1 MLARNLFIILLS
13 MISSISSAEIN
24 IEDLSEVKWIQL
36 TSKNFIVI
44 TDANEKVGKVLI
56 RDLENFRFFIAH
68 ALGSPLFKGNKPL
81 KILAIHNSGTFKD
94 LNLPEQW
101 AGFFLKRMSDDYAI
115 ASIFDY
121 SLSENTS
128 RFGDQVLLHEYVHY
142 VTRNELEM
150 ISYPLWYSEGE
161 AEYLATFRFSDEGK
175 SVSVGSMS
183 VIGDRLSSLLK
194 PFGRGFR
201 KVDVE
206 DLFKTKNF
214 NIGWRRA
221 DKISTKKSEVLDK
234 QAEFYAR
241 AMITYHY
248 LQSSREL
255 QVQKARYLQLI
266 NEGRSVDKS
275 FNMAFS
281 MSYADMDKAIEKY
294 SNSKH
299 VTGWKLDIGKNGL
312 NFPQV
317 NPTVESMRSVKA
329 VAQITSFISQFSFYK
344 NEEIQTLFD
353 FTRKHGEHNAAL
365 TLAELE
371 WSVRKRKDIS
381 GLMSEARNKYPQ
393 DLDLQAM
400 LAYLEKERIEKAV
413 IVGHP
418 TARRELTELRS
429 RFRQIL
435 RKDPYN
441 RLAYFGLGELLKVSD
456 EDNPD
461 LIKEAAI
468 VLDSAKLLMN
478 ESFRIGILQSEIQA
492 NSLLKNAD
500 AVLLQKYQLAAVSDS
515 DWIETGYGRFV
526 LEMLRMRN
534 ISLTLNDGEVEGD
547 IIRYKNGA
555 QYTGVVKNGIPDG
568 LGKLLFEGNE
578 LKGVFSAGKFLDK
591 GELTTAN
598 GYHYKGQFSD
608 GVITGEGELIW
619 PANKII
625 TREVGSFLM
634 GQEHGAQEIMM
645 SNGDVIKG
653 TLKMGSYHGNIN
665 IVKKDGTKLQR
676 EYYLGN
682 LRYKLDDSLIY
693 AGGWNENYLPHGKGL
708 CYHIDLNAIRP
719 CKYENGQLKNEVKV
733 QPDLTLAH

>member
-1 MLARNLFIILLS
+1 MFIRNLFIAFLS
-13 MISSISSAEIN
+13 IISSIASAEIN
-24 IEDLSEVKWIQL
+24 IEDLSKVKWLQL
-36 TSKNFIVI
+36 ESKNFIVI
-44 TDANEKVGKVLI
+44 TDANQKLGNVLI
-56 RDLENFRFFIAH
+56 RDLENFRFFIAY

-94 LNLPEQW
+94 LNFSKQL
-101 AGFFLKRMSDDYAI
+101 AGIFLKRMSDDYAI
-115 ASIFDY
+115 ASISDY

-128 RFGDQVLLHEYVHY
+128 HLGDHVLLHEYVHF

-206 DLFKTKNF
+206 DLFKTKNMHL
-214 NIGWRRA
+214 GWRRE
-221 DKISTKKSEVLDK
+221 DKDSHVKREDKSL
-234 QAEFYAR
+234 EFYAR

-255 QVQKARYLQLI
+255 QVQKARYLKLI
-266 NEGRSVDKS
+266 NEGRTVDKA
-275 FNMAFS
+275 FEMAFS
-281 MSYADMDKAIEKY
+281 MSYADMDKEIERY
-294 SNSKH
+294 ASSKR
-299 VTGWKLDIGKNGL
+299 VTGWKLDVGKSGL
-312 NFPQV
+312 SFPQV
-317 NPTVESMRSVKA
+317 NISVESLTSAKA
-329 VAQITSFISQFSFYK
+329 VTQLTSFISQVKSK
-344 NEEIQTLFD
+344 KREEIQSLFD
-353 FTRKHGEHNAAL
+353 FARKHGEHNAVL
-365 TLAELE
+365 MLAELD
-371 WSVRKRKDIS
+371 WSVSKGRDIS

-478 ESFRIGILQSEIQA
+478 ESFRETIIENEIQA

-526 LEMLRMRN
+526 LEMLRMR
-534 ISLTLNDGEVEGD
+534 SLTLALGDGDVEGD

-555 QYTGVVKNGIPDG
+555 QYTGVVKNGIPG
-568 LGKLLFEGNE
+568 GQGKLLFEGNE
-578 LKGVFSAGKFLDK
+578 LKGVFSAGNFLNQ

-608 GVITGEGELIW
+608 GVITGQGELVW
-619 PANKII
+619 PADKNII
-625 TREVGSFLM
+625 RQHGSFLM

-653 TLKMGSYHGNIN
+653 MLKMGLYHGNIN
-665 IVKKDGTKLQR
+665 VAKKDGTKLQR
-676 EYYLGN
+676 EYYLGHM
-682 LRYKLDDSLIY
+682 RYKLNESLVY

-719 CKYENGQLKNEVKV
+719 CQYKNGQLKNEVNV
-733 QPDLTLAH
+733 QSDLTLAH